1 MVIIR
6 VLNYSFYFP
15 PWDVA
20 LVRKWIMACAIIL
33 NWWTLRLDNKEMLRS
48 NVGLGDGEA
57 AAYGFT
63 SVVVGSLQI
72 GDFAVFLSL
81 FNALRDGKWGFSS

>member
-1 MVIIR
+1 
-6 VLNYSFYFP
+6 
-15 PWDVA
+15 
-20 LVRKWIMACAIIL
+20 
-33 NWWTLRLDNKEMLRS
+33 MLRS
-48 NVGLGDGEA
+48 NVGQGDGEA

-72 GDFAVFLSL
+72 GDFAVFLSV